1 MIASD
6 RSEEAPTDAGAPTG
20 SPAVGL
26 DGQLCFALY
35 TASRAMTNLY
45 RLLLD
50 DLRLTYPQYLVLLAL
65 GDGEGLTVKNL
76 GRALQLDYG
85 TLSPLLK
92 RMEAA
97 GLLVRRRR
105 TDDERAVD
113 VDLTD
118 QGRALRARAAMIAP
132 HVVAATTLGQTDM
145 RELLETLHRVTGSVT
160 AATEVRAAR

>member
-1 MIASD
+1 MSASD
-6 RSEEAPTDAGAPTG
+6 RPEEPTSAGTPTG
-20 SPAVGL
+20 FSASGL

-35 TASRAMTNLY
+35 IASRAMTNLY

-65 GDGEGLTVKNL
+65 EDGERRTVKEL

-92 RMEAA
+92 RMEAG

-105 TDDERAVD
+105 TDDERSVD
-113 VDLTD
+113 IALTEV
-118 QGRALRARAAMIAP
+118 GSALRARAGTIAP
-132 HVVAATTLGQTDM
+132 HVAAATRLGETDLW
-145 RELLETLHRVTGSVT
+145 ELLETLHRVTGSVT
-160 AATEVRAAR
+160 AATDPRTH